1 MPASATSTARSR
13 SPGPSSTTTSAR
25 AKSCGLGVATAVLVE
40 SLLQRGSEADVRE
53 ARAAVAKLT
62 AVPTEPGVVVLE
74 IWLLRLRALLAQAEG
89 DEVMYYEQRD
99 RYRKRTSELGFEG
112 HISWAEAMQ

>member
-1 MPASATSTARSR
+1 M
-13 SPGPSSTTTSAR
+13 
-25 AKSCGLGVATAVLVE
+25 LVE

-99 RYRKRTSELGFEG
+99 RYRKRTSELGFDG
-112 HISWAEAMQ
+112 HISWTEAMR